1 MKKFYFLGA
10 LLLTLLVF
18 SSMTAEQ
25 QSLQHFLQTA
35 LSTKPFEAQLSQ
47 LAIPYWDT
55 VVSVE
60 ERGYF
65 AFVEFLIRKG
75 AHFLMF
81 ATIAVAL
88 LQFRLHPVVVL
99 LIAFGIALGDEFRQ
113 SFTPGRTMT
122 LQDVWLDTAGAFLG
136 MVCWLFV
143 KWCRQQKSD
152 NHLL

>member
-1 MKKFYFLGA
+1 MKKFYFIGI
-10 LLLTLLVF
+10 LLLVLVIF

-25 QSLQHFLQTA
+25 QSLQHVLQTI
-35 LSTKPFEAQLSQ
+35 LSKKPFEAQLSQ

-55 VVSVE
+55 IVSVD

-81 ATIAVAL
+81 ATIGVAL
-88 LQFRLHPVVVL
+88 LQFRLHPLLVIVL
-99 LIAFGIALGDEFRQ
+99 AFCIALGDEFRQ

-122 LQDVWLDTAGAFLG
+122 MQDVWLDTTGAAFGIAL
-136 MVCWLFV
+136 WLIY
-143 KWCRQQKSD
+143 KKLRQQKATSR
-152 NHLL
+152 

>member
-1 MKKFYFLGA
+1 MKKFYFIGI
-10 LLLTLLVF
+10 LLLVLVIF

-25 QSLQHFLQTA
+25 QSLQHFLQTT

-55 VVSVE
+55 IVSVD

-81 ATIAVAL
+81 ATIGVAL
-88 LQFRLHPVVVL
+88 LQFQLHPLLVL
-99 LIAFGIALGDEFRQ
+99 VIAFSIALGDEFRQ

-122 LQDVWLDTAGAFLG
+122 MQDVWLDTTGAAFGIAL
-136 MVCWLFV
+136 LLIY
-143 KWCRQQKSD
+143 KKLRQQKATSR
-152 NHLL
+152 

>member
-10 LLLTLLVF
+10 LLLVLLVF

-25 QSLQHFLQTA
+25 QSLQHLLQTT
-35 LSTKPFEAQLSQ
+35 LSTKPFESQLSQ

-88 LQFRLHPVVVL
+88 LQFRLHPLLVL
-99 LIAFGIALGDEFRQ
+99 IIAFSIALSDEFRQ

-122 LQDVWLDTAGAFLG
+122 MQDVWLDSAGAVFGIVL
-136 MVCWLFV
+136 WLIY
-143 KWCRQQKSD
+143 RNLIQQKATSR
-152 NHLL
+152 

>member
-1 MKKFYFLGA
+1 MKKFYFIGI
-10 LLLTLLVF
+10 LLVVLVIF

-25 QSLQHFLQTA
+25 QSLQHFLQTT

-55 VVSVE
+55 IVSVD

-65 AFVEFLIRKG
+65 AFVEFLIRKS

-88 LQFRLHPVVVL
+88 LQFRLHPIIVL
-99 LIAFGIALGDEFRQ
+99 IIAFGIALGDEFRQ

-122 LQDVWLDTAGAFLG
+122 MQDVWLDSAGAVFGIVL
-136 MVCWLFV
+136 WLTYSNLM
-143 KWCRQQKSD
+143 QQKEAGT
-152 NHLL
+152 

>member
-10 LLLTLLVF
+10 LLLVLLVF

-25 QSLQHFLQTA
+25 QSLQHLLQTT

-88 LQFRLHPVVVL
+88 LQFRLHPLLVL
-99 LIAFGIALGDEFRQ
+99 IIAFSIALGDEFRQ

-122 LQDVWLDTAGAFLG
+122 MQDVWLDSAGAVFGIVL
-136 MVCWLFV
+136 WLIY
-143 KWCRQQKSD
+143 RNLIQQKATSR
-152 NHLL
+152 

>member
-1 MKKFYFLGA
+1 MKKFYFIGI
-10 LLLTLLVF
+10 LLVVLVIF

-25 QSLQHFLQTA
+25 QSLQHFLQTT

-55 VVSVE
+55 IVSVD

-65 AFVEFLIRKG
+65 AFVEFLIRKS

-88 LQFRLHPVVVL
+88 LQFRLHPIIVL
-99 LIAFGIALGDEFRQ
+99 IIAFGIALGDEFRQ

-122 LQDVWLDTAGAFLG
+122 MQDVWLDNAGAVFGIVL
-136 MVCWLFV
+136 WLTYSNLM
-143 KWCRQQKSD
+143 QQKATSR
-152 NHLL
+152 

>member
-1 MKKFYFLGA
+1 MKKFYFIGI
-10 LLLTLLVF
+10 LLVVLVIF

-25 QSLQHFLQTA
+25 QSLQHFLQTT

-55 VVSVE
+55 IVSVD

-65 AFVEFLIRKG
+65 AFVEFLIRKS

-88 LQFRLHPVVVL
+88 LQFRLHPIIVL
-99 LIAFGIALGDEFRQ
+99 IIAFGIALGDEFRQ

-122 LQDVWLDTAGAFLG
+122 MQDVWLDSAGAVFGIVL
-136 MVCWLFV
+136 WLTYSNLM
-143 KWCRQQKSD
+143 QQKATSR
-152 NHLL
+152 